1 MTRHGI
7 LLRALRLFAANLIIL
22 LLHEL
27 SNLLRPASTSL
38 LHKEYRSMVR
48 SPSVAVVIVLAAMTA
63 GLFARPAVAE
73 EGQWSR
79 LAVAVPSQR
88 NFVIPSP
95 DRKKTIRIEG
105 FDLTVAEGGLP
116 VPGGVNI
123 SILKPAEI
131 AWAPDSKAFTVT
143 SSDGGADGTWE
154 VVVFL
159 LEYERFTY
167 YDPGKEAVLLFKQ
180 QYPCLDQLEPNVGAV
195 RWLKESKHLLLALE
209 MPPAAACA
217 DRKAVRGYAVEANT
231 GKVLKEYERR
241 KLIDEWGEYLGKR
254 LVPDLAR

>member
-1 MTRHGI
+1 MA
-7 LLRALRLFAANLIIL
+7 RAYA
-22 LLHEL
+22 
-27 SNLLRPASTSL
+27 
-38 LHKEYRSMVR
+38 
-48 SPSVAVVIVLAAMTA
+48 AVVLLALAFC
-63 GLFARPAVAE
+63 LLPAWPAASE

-88 NFVIPSP
+88 NFIIPSP
-95 DRKKTIRIEG
+95 DRRKTIRIEG
-105 FDLTVAEGGLP
+105 FDLTVVEGGLP

-131 AWAPDSKAFTVT
+131 AWAPDSKAFTIT

-154 VVVFL
+154 VVLFL

-231 GKVLKEYERR
+231 GKVLKEYDRK
-241 KLIDEWGEYLGKR
+241 KLIDEWGEYLGR
-254 LVPDLAR
+254 RIVPDLVR

>member
-1 MTRHGI
+1 MARSCCMI
-7 LLRALRLFAANLIIL
+7 AAVFIAI
-22 LLHEL
+22 
-27 SNLLRPASTSL
+27 
-38 LHKEYRSMVR
+38 
-48 SPSVAVVIVLAAMTA
+48 VAV
-63 GLFARPAVAE
+63 FPATKASAE

-105 FDLTVAEGGLP
+105 FDLTVVEGGLP

-131 AWAPDSKAFTVT
+131 AWAPDSKAFTIT
-143 SSDGGADGTWE
+143 SSDGGSDGTWE

-209 MPPAAACA
+209 MPPAAACE

-231 GKVLKEYERR
+231 GKVLKEYDR
-241 KLIDEWGEYLGKR
+241 KKLMDEWGEYLGKR
-254 LVPDLAR
+254 IVPDIAR